1 MSHSLSAWFMPI
13 DFALTDE
20 QKELQKLARRFAK
33 EQIAP
38 IAAEYDAKEEVP
50 WPIVEKLHEIGLL
63 NALIPE
69 EYGGLGLGML
79 EEVIIGEELAWGC
92 MGIYT
97 IPMASDLGI
106 TPILLAGSHQQK
118 QRFFRALTAKPALAA
133 FALSEP
139 GNGSDAAALRTRAVR
154 DGDHYVLN
162 GTKTWISNGGEA
174 LVLVVFATI
183 APELRHKG
191 VVAVVVEKG
200 TPGFSAHKL
209 HGKMGQRASGTYELV
224 FDECRV
230 PAENLLG
237 QEGDGFKIAMNTL
250 DKTRIP
256 VAAGSVGVA
265 RRALEESAKYARE
278 RQAFGKPIAEFQAI
292 QFKLAEMLMGLETA
306 RAYTYYAAW
315 LTDTHQPQAHAA
327 AIAKAY
333 ASEMAFEAANQAI
346 QIHGGFGYMHEYPV
360 EKLLR
365 DVKLNQIYEGT
376 NEIQRLI
383 IARHILSQ

>member
-1 MSHSLSAWFMPI
+1 MPI
-13 DFALTDE
+13 DFSLTDE
-20 QKELQKLARRFAK
+20 QKQLQALARRFAK

-38 IAAEYDAKEEVP
+38 VASEYDAKEEVP
-50 WPIVEKLHEIGLL
+50 WPLIEKLFEVGLL
-63 NALIPE
+63 NTIIPE

-106 TPILLAGSHQQK
+106 TPVLLAGTPEQK
-118 QRFFRALTAKPALAA
+118 QRFFGKLTEKPALAA

-154 DGDHYVLN
+154 DGDHYILN

-174 LVLVVFATI
+174 EWVVVFATVN
-183 APELRHKG
+183 PEARHKG
-191 VVAVVVEKG
+191 VVALVVEKG
-200 TPGFSAHKL
+200 TPGFKANKL

-224 FDECRV
+224 FEDVRV
-230 PAENLLG
+230 PAANLLG

-265 RRALEESAKYARE
+265 RRALDEASKYARE
-278 RQAFGKPIAEFQAI
+278 REAFGKPIADFQAI

-315 LTDTHQPQAHAA
+315 LTDQGLPQAHAA

-383 IARHILSQ
+383 IARHILKG

>member
-1 MSHSLSAWFMPI
+1 MGYPLMPV
-13 DFALTDE
+13 DFTLTEE

-38 IAAEYDAKEEVP
+38 IAALYDAKEEVP
-50 WPIVEKLHEIGLL
+50 WEVVEKLYEVGLL
-63 NALIPE
+63 NAIIPG

-106 TPILLAGSHQQK
+106 TPILLAGNREQK
-118 QRFFRALTAKPALAA
+118 QRFFKKLTEKPALAA

-174 LVLVVFATI
+174 EIVVVFATV

-191 VVAVVVEKG
+191 VVALVVEKG
-200 TPGFSAHKL
+200 TPGFSANKL
-209 HGKMGQRASGTYELV
+209 RGKMGQRASGTYELV
-224 FDECRV
+224 FEDCRV
-230 PAENLLG
+230 PVENLLG
-237 QEGDGFKIAMNTL
+237 KEGDGFKIAMQTL

-265 RRALEESAKYARE
+265 RRALEEATRYAKERE
-278 RQAFGKPIAEFQAI
+278 AFGKPIAEFQAI

-306 RAYTYYAAW
+306 RTYTYYAAW
-315 LTDTHQPQAHAA
+315 LVDTHQPHSHAA